1 MVAHYTSVVRV
12 VEARELQQVETIHL
26 ELQVPKNSPAP
37 SEGVVVVVQMEAR
50 EAFPIVAAAEE
61 RRYFVVY
68 ILPVEEVVRLV
79 VVHTQPV
86 EEVVRLVVVH
96 TQPVAVLG
104 LLGEQQYH
112 TGSIVVEIQP

>member
-61 RRYFVVY
+61 RRHFVVY
-68 ILPVEEVVRLV
+68 IL
-79 VVHTQPV
+79 PV

-112 TGSIVVEIQP
+112 TGSIVVETQP

>member
-37 SEGVVVVVQMEAR
+37 SEGVVVVQMEAR
-50 EAFPIVAAAEE
+50 RGFPIVAAAEE

-104 LLGEQQYH
+104 LLREPQYH

>member
-61 RRYFVVY
+61 RRHFVVY

-86 EEVVRLVVVH
+86 
-96 TQPVAVLG
+96 AVLG
-104 LLGEQQYH
+104 LLREPQYH